1 MFTVV
6 AELGS
11 LKLKNK
17 VTVDLGKNDKEVI
30 MNIAELAIRTD
41 KENDN
46 HHLWNNNGT
55 WFIHYTV
62 YPTAVTKKR
71 IRRSLKTK
79 SLDEARRL
87 RDEIFLSFEIK

>member
-1 MFTVV
+1 MII
-6 AELGS
+6 E
-11 LKLKNK
+11 
-17 VTVDLGKNDKEVI
+17 
-30 MNIAELAIRTD
+30 AELAIRTD
-41 KENDN
+41 EANDN

-79 SLDEARRL
+79 SLGEARRL
-87 RDEIFLSFEIK
+87 RDDIFLSFEVK